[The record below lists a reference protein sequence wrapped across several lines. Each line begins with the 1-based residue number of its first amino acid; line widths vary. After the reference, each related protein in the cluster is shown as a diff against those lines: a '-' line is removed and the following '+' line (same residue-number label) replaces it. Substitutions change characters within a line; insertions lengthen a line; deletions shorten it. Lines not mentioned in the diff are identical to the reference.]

1 MNGHGQRIK
10 IGEMVQVYTRY
21 TWASIVFAYAIWHW
35 REFPVWRLASVA
47 AVLLALSLFI
57 VGFCCWMERKPPVVG
72 SASPNYVPHIRCLI
86 ISDAGITYD
95 RRRNHPE
102 SLDWANVTGVE
113 VVREVDWDMMLI
125 NFYWRI
131 LTSGGRDMR
140 VWEEEKEYRERR
152 LHAFEKYLPGFSTHA
167 AESCFQSKE
176 QGRWTCFE
184 KSNVS

>member
-1 MNGHGQRIK
+1 MAKESRSAN
-10 IGEMVQVYTRY
+10 TRY

-47 AVLLALSLFI
+47 AVRLALSLFI

-131 LTSGGRDMR
+131 LTTADVICGCGKKRNSTGNDCCTHLRSTCRGSRPMQRR
-140 VWEEEKEYRERR
+140 VASSQKNKGDGPASKNRR
-152 LHAFEKYLPGFSTHA
+152 
-167 AESCFQSKE
+167 
-176 QGRWTCFE
+176 
-184 KSNVS
+184 